1 MNAFMNIKLITVGK
15 LKEKYLKD
23 AVNEYLKRLTAYAK
37 VEIIELA
44 DEKETENISLKDI
57 ELIKIKE
64 GKKILDKIKERD
76 YLILLDVEGKQIS
89 SEDLANKIENLSL
102 QGKSNLTFI
111 IGGSNGVS
119 EEIKK
124 KSDFKLSFSK
134 MTFPH
139 QLMRVILLEQI
150 YRGFKINKGEPYHK

>member
-1 MNAFMNIKLITVGK
+1 MNIKLITVGK